1 MNYMLILG
9 KKAQFWHY
17 NRFMNGILLSAG
29 AYLSLYQLAIGDLL
43 FLKLFLLPM
52 CTFA

>member
-1 MNYMLILG
+1 MLILG

-29 AYLSLYQLAIGDLL
+29 AYLAL
-43 FLKLFLLPM
+43 
-52 CTFA
+52 